1 MHLSVSQ
8 MAPYPVLRGLYEL
21 DKTIGCGGFA
31 KVKLA
36 THILTGEKVAI
47 KIMEKRSLGENLHRV
62 RVELDALQSLSHR
75 HISQLYQVLET
86 ESHFFLVVEYCSGG
100 ELFDHIVE
108 KNRLSEK
115 EARAAFRQILS
126 AVAYLHSLGFVHRD
140 LKPENVLLDKD
151 LNMKLIDFG
160 LCAKPSGGLTGFL
173 YTSCGSPTYAAPELV
188 LGKKYLGHEVD
199 VWSMGVLLYALLC
212 GFLPFD
218 DDKIDTLYKKIL
230 EGKYEEPAWLTA
242 ESRRLIRSMLQTDP
256 KKRVRVDELLS
267 HPWVMRGFREPIPLN
282 NSCNMKEHDSQC
294 VNILARHKNIT
305 PEEMWELLSKW
316 KYDYNT
322 ATYFLMLN
330 WKRRGLPVRIFGPG
344 ATPFRNY
351 RNNMPLTT
359 TVDSQKVERGQESDS
374 SKNYLTPIKRPIVD
388 DTTPI
393 VPDKRERTALTP
405 VNEEWS
411 AVVTNASH
419 APVTRHQKNVYQVCK
434 TPAKPPEPPSS
445 ASNGK
450 KRLTKRLHSP
460 GPDESPSSPR
470 RTRREAPQPP
480 EPASRAATPAPCTPT
495 PDRGE
500 PTPARGLRGSIE
512 RSLHRVRHILT
523 PRRKLDGTLA
533 DGVSPLAT
541 RPATPAVLSAKGLCN
556 VSTASHSDP
565 DEVLQELLQA
575 LASKGITCKQ
585 KGFTLRGKVDAEK
598 GHQLSF
604 ELEVCLIQ
612 TCSQTVR
619 NPPPPVV
626 GIRRKRLK
634 GDAWCYKRV
643 CEEVLALAQQQRK
656 I

>member
-1 MHLSVSQ
+1 M
-8 MAPYPVLRGLYEL
+8 
-21 DKTIGCGGFA
+21 
-31 KVKLA
+31 KLA

-47 KIMEKRSLGENLHRV
+47 KIMDKRSLGENLHRV
-62 RVELDALQSLSHR
+62 RVELDALQTLSHQ

-115 EARAAFRQILS
+115 EARAAFRQIVS

-160 LCAKPSGGLTGFL
+160 LCAKPNGGLKGFL

-230 EGKYEEPAWLTA
+230 DGKYEEPSWLTM
-242 ESRRLIRSMLQTDP
+242 ESRRLIKSMLQIDP
-256 KKRVRVDELLS
+256 KKRIKVDELLNHS
-267 HPWVMRGFREPIPLN
+267 WVLRGFREPVSVN
-282 NSCNMKEHDSQC
+282 NSSNMKEHDSQC
-294 VNILARHKNIT
+294 VALLARQRNVS
-305 PEEMWELLSKW
+305 PEEMWDTLSKW

-330 WKRRGLPVRIFGPG
+330 RKRRGLPVRLFGPG

-351 RNNMPLTT
+351 RNNTPVASAFDMQRADKSL
-359 TVDSQKVERGQESDS
+359 QDS
-374 SKNYLTPIKRPIVD
+374 SNSRTLTTPIKRPIAD
-388 DTTPI
+388 DTTPV
-393 VPDKRERTALTP
+393 VPDKRERSALTP
-405 VNEEWS
+405 VNEEGIH
-411 AVVTNASH
+411 TLHNA
-419 APVTRHQKNVYQVCK
+419 PITRHQKQIAQVCK
-434 TPAKPPEPPSS
+434 TPAKPPEPPG
-445 ASNGK
+445 AK
-450 KRLTKRLHSP
+450 PKLHKRLHSP
-460 GPDESPSSPR
+460 GPDESPLSPR
-470 RTRREAPQPP
+470 RTRREQQGGKATQGT
-480 EPASRAATPAPCTPT
+480 PASAAATTPSTAT
-495 PDRGE
+495 PDRSE
-500 PTPARGLRGSIE
+500 PTPAKGLLGSIE

-523 PRRKLDGTLA
+523 PRRKLDAMQEEGY
-533 DGVSPLAT
+533 SPLSRA
-541 RPATPAVLSAKGLCN
+541 ATPAVLSAKGLCN
-556 VSTASHSDP
+556 VSTASRSDP
-565 DEVLQELLQA
+565 DEVLQELRRA
-575 LASKGITCKQ
+575 LSSKGITCKQ
-585 KGFTLRGKVDAEK
+585 KGFTLRGKVDADK
-598 GHQLSF
+598 GHQMSF

-612 TCSQTVR
+612 TCAPTVR
-619 NPPPPVV
+619 NPPPPLV

-643 CEEVLALAQQQRK
+643 CEEVLALAQQQQMV
-656 I
+656 

>member
-1 MHLSVSQ
+1 
-8 MAPYPVLRGLYEL
+8 MADFEAEKMARYPVLRGLYEL

-47 KIMEKRSLGENLHRV
+47 KIMDKRSLGENLHRV
-62 RVELDALQSLSHR
+62 RVELDALQTLSHH

-115 EARAAFRQILS
+115 EARAAFRQIVS

-160 LCAKPSGGLTGFL
+160 LCAKPNGGLKGFL

-230 EGKYEEPAWLTA
+230 DGKYEEPSWLTM
-242 ESRRLIRSMLQTDP
+242 ESRRLIRSMLQIDP
-256 KKRVRVDELLS
+256 KKRIRVDELLN
-267 HPWVMRGFREPIPLN
+267 HPWVMRGFREPVCVN
-282 NSCNMKEHDSQC
+282 NSSNMKEYDIQC
-294 VNILARHKNIT
+294 VGLLARQRNVS
-305 PEEMWELLSKW
+305 PEDMWELLSKW

-330 WKRRGLPVRIFGPG
+330 RKRRGLPVRLFGPG

-351 RNNMPLTT
+351 RNNTPVASAFDMQRTQQDSISGRTLT
-359 TVDSQKVERGQESDS
+359 
-374 SKNYLTPIKRPIVD
+374 TPIKRPIAD
-388 DTTPI
+388 DSTPV
-393 VPDKRERTALTP
+393 VPDKRERSALTP
-405 VNEEWS
+405 VNEEAHS
-411 AVVTNASH
+411 HSNYTNA
-419 APVTRHQKNVYQVCK
+419 PITRHQKQINQVCK
-434 TPAKPPEPPSS
+434 TPAKPPELPS
-445 ASNGK
+445 ATSNGK
-450 KRLTKRLHSP
+450 RKLNKRLHSP
-460 GPDESPSSPR
+460 GPDESPLSPR
-470 RTRREAPQPP
+470 RTRREQQQQSGKATQQG
-480 EPASRAATPAPCTPT
+480 TPAACTPT
-495 PDRGE
+495 PATPDRSE
-500 PTPARGLRGSIE
+500 PTAARGLLGSIE

-523 PRRKLDGTLA
+523 PRRKMDAMQEEGA
-533 DGVSPLAT
+533 SPLQ

-556 VSTASHSDP
+556 VSTASRSDP
-565 DEVLQELLQA
+565 DEVLQELRRA
-575 LASKGITCKQ
+575 LSSKGITCKQ
-585 KGFTLRGKVDAEK
+585 KGFTLRGRVDAEK
-598 GHQLSF
+598 GHQMSF

-612 TCSQTVR
+612 TCAPNIR
-619 NPPPPVV
+619 NPPAPLV

-643 CEEVLALAQQQRK
+643 CEEVLALAQQSG
-656 I
+656 